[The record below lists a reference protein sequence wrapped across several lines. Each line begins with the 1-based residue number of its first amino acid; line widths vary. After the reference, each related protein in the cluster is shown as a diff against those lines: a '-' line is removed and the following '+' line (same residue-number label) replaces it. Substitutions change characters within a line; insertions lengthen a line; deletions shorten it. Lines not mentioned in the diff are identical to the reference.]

1 MSFSQSRYALLGDM
15 HQEAASGRIVMLRY
29 EMQAEIWVYPGKGGW
44 HFVTLPPEFAARIK
58 AAMAG
63 LARPWGSLGVTA
75 VIGKT
80 RWSTSLFPDKA
91 SGSLLLPV
99 KASVRQREGLKAGDI
114 AALTIEV
121 EL

>member
-1 MSFSQSRYALLGDM
+1 
-15 HQEAASGRIVMLRY
+15 MLRY

-44 HFVTLPPEFAARIK
+44 HFMTLPTDFAARIK

-75 VIGKT
+75 KIGKT
-80 RWSTSLFPDKA
+80 RWQTSLFPDKA

-99 KASVRQREGLKAGDI
+99 KASVRQREGLKAGD
-114 AALTIEV
+114 APTLTIEI

>member
-1 MSFSQSRYALLGDM
+1 MEQ
-15 HQEAASGRIVMLRY
+15 AASGRIAMPRY

-44 HFVTLPPEFAARIK
+44 HFVTLPAELAARIK

-75 VIGKT
+75 VIGST
-80 RWSTSLFPDKA
+80 RWSTSLFPDTT
-91 SGSLLLPV
+91 SGSLLLPL
-99 KASVRQREGLKAGDI
+99 KASVRQHEGLKARDTPT
-114 AALTIEV
+114 LTIEV

>member
-1 MSFSQSRYALLGDM
+1 
-15 HQEAASGRIVMLRY
+15 MLRH
-29 EMQAEIWVYPGKGGW
+29 EMQAGIWVYPGKGGW
-44 HFVTLPPEFAARIK
+44 HFITLPTDVAARIK

-80 RWSTSLFPDKA
+80 RWQTSLFPDKA

-99 KASVRQREGLKAGDI
+99 KASVRQCEGLKAGDAPI
-114 AALTIEV
+114 VTIEV
-121 EL
+121 AL

>member
-1 MSFSQSRYALLGDM
+1 MTERPC
-15 HQEAASGRIVMLRY
+15 EAASDGIAMLRY
-29 EMQAEIWVYPGKGGW
+29 EIRAEIWVYPGKGGW
-44 HFVTLPPEFAARIK
+44 HFVTLPAEFAACIK

-75 VIGKT
+75 VIGET

-99 KASVRQREGLKAGDI
+99 KASVRQREQLKAGDTTE
-114 AALTIEV
+114 LTIEV

>member
-1 MSFSQSRYALLGDM
+1 
-15 HQEAASGRIVMLRY
+15 MLRH
-29 EMQAEIWVYPGKGGW
+29 EMQAQIWVYPGKGGW
-44 HFVTLPPEFAARIK
+44 HFVTLPTDVAARIK

-80 RWSTSLFPDKA
+80 SWQTSLFPDKA

-99 KASVRQREGLKAGDI
+99 KASVRQREGLKAGDTP
-114 AALTIEV
+114 ALTIEI

>member
-1 MSFSQSRYALLGDM
+1 
-15 HQEAASGRIVMLRY
+15 MLHY
-29 EMQAEIWVYPGKGGW
+29 EIQAEIWVYPGKGGW
-44 HFVTLPPEFAARIK
+44 HFVTLPAEFATRIK

-75 VIGKT
+75 AIGKT

-91 SGSLLLPV
+91 SGSLLLPI
-99 KASVRQREGLKAGDI
+99 KASVRQREGLNAGDTP
-114 AALTIEV
+114 ALTIEV

>member
-1 MSFSQSRYALLGDM
+1 
-15 HQEAASGRIVMLRY
+15 MLRY
-29 EMQAEIWVYPGKGGW
+29 EIQAGIWVYPGKGGW
-44 HFVTLPPEFAARIK
+44 HFIMLPTDVAAQIK

-80 RWSTSLFPDKA
+80 RWATSLFPDKA

-99 KASVRQREGLKAGDI
+99 KASVRQRERLKAGDAPI
-114 AALTIEV
+114 VTIEIA
-121 EL
+121 L

>member
-1 MSFSQSRYALLGDM
+1 
-15 HQEAASGRIVMLRY
+15 MLRH
-29 EMQAEIWVYPGKGGW
+29 EMQAGIWVYPGKGGW
-44 HFVTLPPEFAARIK
+44 HFVTLPTEVAARIK

-75 VIGKT
+75 SIGKT
-80 RWSTSLFPDKA
+80 RWQTSLFPDRA

-99 KASVRQREGLKAGDI
+99 KASVRQREGLKAGD
-114 AALTIEV
+114 APRLTIEI

>member
-1 MSFSQSRYALLGDM
+1 
-15 HQEAASGRIVMLRY
+15 MLRY
-29 EMQAEIWVYPGKGGW
+29 EMKAEIWVYPGKGGW
-44 HFVTLPPEFAARIK
+44 HFVTLPTDVAARIK

-75 VIGKT
+75 MIGAT
-80 RWSTSLFPDKA
+80 RWQTSLFPDKA

-99 KASVRQREGLKAGDI
+99 KAPVRQREGLKAGDSPT
-114 AALTIEV
+114 LTIEV

>member
-1 MSFSQSRYALLGDM
+1 
-15 HQEAASGRIVMLRY
+15 MLRY
-29 EMQAEIWVYPGKGGW
+29 EMQAEIWGYPGKGGW
-44 HFVTLPPEFAARIK
+44 HFVTLPTEVAARIK

-75 VIGKT
+75 SIGKT
-80 RWSTSLFPDKA
+80 RWQTSLFPDKA

-99 KASVRQREGLKAGDI
+99 KVSVRQREGLEAGD
-114 AALTIEV
+114 APALTIEI

>member
-1 MSFSQSRYALLGDM
+1 VK
-15 HQEAASGRIVMLRY
+15 AAGGGIAMLRY

-44 HFVTLPPEFAARIK
+44 HFVTLPMDFAARIK
-58 AAMAG
+58 AAMTG

-80 RWSTSLFPDKA
+80 RWRTSLFPDKA

-99 KASVRQREGLKAGDI
+99 KASVRQREGLQAGDMPT
-114 AALTIEV
+114 LTIEI

>member
-1 MSFSQSRYALLGDM
+1 MR
-15 HQEAASGRIVMLRY
+15 AA
-29 EMQAEIWVYPGKGGW
+29 IWVYPGKGGW
-44 HFVTLPPEFAARIK
+44 HFVTLPTEVAARIK

-75 VIGKT
+75 SIGKT
-80 RWSTSLFPDKA
+80 RWQTSLFPDKA

-99 KASVRQREGLKAGDI
+99 KASVRQREGLKAGD
-114 AALTIEV
+114 APTLTIEI